1 MEHYPSFHT
10 YCKRHRS
17 SPTGKTPV
25 HIEKRRQL
33 EFPDQN
39 RSYKKWSKEEKL
51 AMTKFVKEHGLPSAN
66 VNKFWEECARY
77 IFQTT
82 GLVKSGASCK
92 SQHARVKSLFP
103 SACLATDESTTISD
117 VSNSSRKNE
126 ASTQE
131 TEREWSYISVRDKL
145 AKSKIEVE
153 TLATKLSDT
162 RLSSFDDV
170 TLYDRATLLHAALY
184 TSTETIAE
192 NVLNSES
199 LRKAVKMLLIWEV
212 EQKASSKCIRN
223 ESSILYPNRDLTSF
237 SWNDICTELFLSN
250 PLLAEVLLAV
260 ALPTCKLGMIQPI
273 RSLLP
278 KLGLVYSI
286 LMSNRFV
293 ELSLVQKVIAI
304 TMKNEQT
311 HEKV

>member
-1 MEHYPSFHT
+1 MIYVF
-10 YCKRHRS
+10 
-17 SPTGKTPV
+17 
-25 HIEKRRQL
+25 L
-33 EFPDQN
+33 
-39 RSYKKWSKEEKL
+39 
-51 AMTKFVKEHGLPSAN
+51 
-66 VNKFWEECARY
+66 
-77 IFQTT
+77 IFTH
-82 GLVKSGASCK
+82 LYF
-92 SQHARVKSLFP
+92 R
-103 SACLATDESTTISD
+103 
-117 VSNSSRKNE
+117 
-126 ASTQE
+126 E

-145 AKSKIEVE
+145 AKSKNEVE

-192 NVLNSES
+192 TVLNSES
-199 LRKAVKMLLIWEV
+199 LRKAVKVLLIWEV

-260 ALPTCKLGMIQPI
+260 ALPTGKLGMIQPI